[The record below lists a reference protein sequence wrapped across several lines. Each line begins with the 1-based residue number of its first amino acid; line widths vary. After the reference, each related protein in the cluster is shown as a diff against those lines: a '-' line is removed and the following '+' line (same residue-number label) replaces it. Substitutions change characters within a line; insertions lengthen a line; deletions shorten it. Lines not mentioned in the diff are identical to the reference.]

1 MKKYLVILIILLIV
15 YNIFRYCIHTEFTN
29 LIKKKEKFATIP
41 NDSNTTRTIT
51 ETSNDV
57 NINNAINKLAR
68 IGKDLQNGASLKIL
82 SDLYIAPNA
91 KFNLLPR
98 GLILAWKFP
107 VGTTLPPAGWAFCDG
122 TNGTP
127 NLRGR
132 MILGDGQ
139 GKDTDGKLLT
149 NRVFSATGAVGG
161 LEKVPLAITQIP
173 KHTHNINDKINET
186 HPIVI
191 APARRAAPLP
201 AGSYGFQNFP
211 YVHNSKMT
219 MFYNVSNGPISS
231 TVGNTAHEN
240 MPPFYVLR
248 YIMKL

>member
-29 LIKKKEKFATIP
+29 LIKKKEEFTTTP
-41 NDSNTTRTIT
+41 NNSNIT
-51 ETSNDV
+51 QTSNDV

-98 GLILAWKFP
+98 GLVLAWNAP
-107 VGTTLPPAGWAFCDG
+107 VGTTRAPAGWAFCDG
-122 TNGTP
+122 KNGTP

-139 GKDTDGKLLT
+139 GRDTDGKLLT
-149 NRVFSATGAVGG
+149 NRVFSATGATGG
-161 LEKVPLAITQIP
+161 LEKVPLAGTQIP
-173 KHTHNINDKINET
+173 KHTHEIKDIIIQT
-186 HPIVI
+186 HQRPT
-191 APARRAAPLP
+191 PLP

-211 YVHNSKMT
+211 YIHNSKRT
-219 MFYNVSNGPISS
+219 MFYNVPNGAISS